1 MNKMS
6 NKTMNKTMNKTSVGP
21 LLAAALGL
29 CIGQQA
35 LASCQGSE
43 NPAIPEATPTDAF
56 FDYGNGLVLHRPTQ
70 LIWTRCAAG
79 QSWTGSDCSGDA
91 NLLDW
96 SAALQAAA
104 AHEQAGFDDWRLP
117 NRNELA
123 STIETRCHSPAINGE
138 VFPATPLE
146 WFWTSSPV
154 SGQVDQ
160 AWVIP
165 LTDGEVQT
173 AAIAGQYAVRLV
185 RAGRN

>member
-1 MNKMS
+1 MRQ
-6 NKTMNKTMNKTSVGP
+6 TGTGLW
-21 LLAAALGL
+21 LLLGL
-29 CIGQQA
+29 IGWA
-35 LASCQGSE
+35 GSGSDASAQCAGGVE
-43 NPAIPEATPTDAF
+43 NPTIEAATPSDDFRDRPEGT
-56 FDYGNGLVLHRPTQ
+56 VLHRPTQ
-70 LIWTRCAAG
+70 LVWQRCALG

-91 NLLDW
+91 DLLDW
-96 SAALQAAA
+96 LAALGAAA
-104 AHEQAGFDDWRLP
+104 SHVQAGQSDWRLP

-123 STIETRCHSPAINGE
+123 SLVETRCHSPAINGE
-138 VFPATPLE
+138 VFPSTPLE

-165 LTDGEVQT
+165 LTDGEVQP